1 MPDKCSLKIYPKA
14 EKDIEEIYLYISRV
28 LFNEKAAN
36 DFLDE
41 LENSLNTICEFPDS
55 CPLLENE
62 LVDDPTLRKLLIK
75 NYIVFYR
82 CKNDEIQVI
91 RVLYGMSN
99 YFSKL

>member
-41 LENSLNTICEFPDS
+41 LENCLNTICEFPES
-55 CPLLENE
+55 CPLIENE
-62 LVDDPTLRKLLIK
+62 LVYDPTIRKLLIK

-82 CKNDEIQVI
+82 YKNDEIQVI